1 MPIFLS
7 LKLFVLIASI
17 SATSSSLHAES
28 HSPEVKKN
36 QQVIWGRTDF
46 APFFIQKGEHSNQG
60 ISDNIIRFFSDNI
73 TDYQHISAEMSLRRL
88 LQNAEQ
94 GVPICH
100 IALLKTPEREKFID
114 YSAPY
119 MFNYANG
126 IVTSE
131 KGLER
136 IGLSVDN
143 IQPVD
148 LNQLIDKPLRVSAHD
163 GRSYSPEIDSIIA
176 GNRDRPKSI
185 FQMKSGLKELDR
197 LVKLVAHNRLD
208 GLLAR
213 PEEAQF
219 IKTEYGIEAPL
230 YFVKIS
236 NSPNISKV
244 HVGCAKGE
252 WNDDLFRQI
261 AELVQTREALQ
272 VIEASYSQWLPEHL
286 KAHYS
291 KVIATMHTANEP

>member
-1 MPIFLS
+1 MRIFQFFFL
-7 LKLFVLIASI
+7 LVLISAAPAS
-17 SATSSSLHAES
+17 LQAES
-28 HSPEVKKN
+28 HSPEVKQN
-36 QQVIWGRTDF
+36 QQIIWGRTDF
-46 APFFIQKGEHSNQG
+46 APFFIQKGDHSNQG

-73 TDYQHISAEMSLRRL
+73 TGYQHVSAEMSLKRL

-100 IALLKTPEREKFID
+100 VVLLKTSEREKFID

-131 KGLER
+131 EGLKR

-148 LNQLIDKPLRVSAHD
+148 LSQLLDKPLRISAHD

-176 GNRDRPKSI
+176 ENRDQPNSI

-230 YFVKIS
+230 YFVKIN
-236 NSPNISKV
+236 NSPSISKV

-252 WNDDLFRQI
+252 WNDELFRQI

-272 VIEASYSQWLPEHL
+272 VIEASYSQWLPAHL
-286 KAHYS
+286 KGHYS
-291 KVIATMHTANEP
+291 KVISTMHAANEP